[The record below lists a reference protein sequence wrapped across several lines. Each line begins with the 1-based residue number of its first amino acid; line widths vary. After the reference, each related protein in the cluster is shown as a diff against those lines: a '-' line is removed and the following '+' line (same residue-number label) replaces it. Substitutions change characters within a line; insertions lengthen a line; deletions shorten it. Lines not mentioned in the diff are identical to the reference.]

1 MSADIKKPPVAPKPK
16 FAVTQKPLP
25 PPVAPKPDIVL
36 SHSAALPKKAKPI
49 VAPKPRLPKSSSV
62 PEVKPCPQKNNNKN
76 LKEEK
81 IDLSQNLGVLNCK
94 NGLQKELHEINS
106 SYIIPT
112 CTCNFDCS
120 HKCNNTEHCNDDE
133 IFIGQLEKVLQN
145 ENIDGQCFLPRTRFK
160 QDIGQEKALNKNQVV
175 LKASFLEQ
183 KLKDVLVQAVSPNNY
198 HVKQKPL
205 EKSNTMKEASDT
217 EQVSSTSNFGDL
229 AEKSP
234 DQSESGKVAISN
246 VIQHQEGP
254 GSADSTVISTESRHP
269 HDSPVPPAAPTK
281 ALPVPKPRKPR
292 NPGLVRRN
300 PGLVRQNCIE
310 TFVDEK
316 TDESELLLNE
326 PDRLSKYSQ
335 IKSPN
340 VSIHAQSVS
349 YPRKSNENPELC
361 ELLPDADSAPQTV
374 EKPVTPDVLCNHFP
388 SFEQD
393 KASDTPVEISGNVED
408 EACKQS
414 NTETESENTTPTGQ
428 NSNFIR
434 CSTLTLSLPKQLKL
448 SCDLQLSVANS
459 PALVELKNGNKKLPL
474 KAERS
479 PRVAPKKPQRHSLP
493 AAGLL
498 KKHLSAE
505 VNERSP
511 SATVETSN
519 PEFTDNLQG
528 QPQEKPT
535 WKLPHPIVPFLGNP
549 ESLKNGNA
557 QNVPC
562 TAPHI
567 DLGKTRA
574 KSFPSADMERS
585 EISPKTGQK
594 KNSLRKFLGMK
605 LAVKMFDFPKFFIK
619 GSQSLD
625 SSTAVGHISVE
636 GNGSDGELNPST
648 PRGDGKSKLVKALSA
663 ESHSPVSQKHG
674 LKLKGQFDMQ
684 SSRLAQWDLVDEPK
698 GPCLQTSEE
707 GCSPTDSFTS
717 QGSAVEYENLP
728 HYEEI
733 PEYMNLPFLHA
744 SGNRTPQSP
753 AFGWQNSSSLED
765 SETSVYEVQEPY
777 EPARSYITYRQKN
790 RYCRPSQDEDPDLE
804 DVRSDEEEVI
814 YSSDEEDA
822 SSASSKGELDLLEDE
837 DPDLEDVRSDEEE
850 VIYSSDEEDASSAFS
865 KGELDLLELG
875 GKKTKVVHI
884 AKEIMSSEKVWLE
897 IHGLFLCLQ
906 DFRDAVA
913 KASRQIGKPVIE
925 DRILNQILY
934 YLPQL
939 YELNRDL
946 LRELEERMAHWNDNQ
961 RIADIFVKKGP
972 YLKMYSTYI
981 KEFDKNVALLDE
993 QCRKNPVFAGVVKE
1007 FEFNDG
1013 LLYTTPVQSG
1023 MYKLNNMLSLA
1034 GMKVSKP
1041 TQEAYQNE
1049 LNIESVERSFIL
1061 SASSATE
1068 RDAWLEAI
1076 SKAINDYTKKRITF
1090 SASKSEEADPV
1101 EVESDTPLGSKAP
1114 IWIPDPRATM
1124 CMVCTC
1130 NQSSL
1135 KVVSP
1140 TSKSPSSALSNV
1152 LHSIP
1157 SGRKQ
1162 KKIPAA
1168 LKEVSASTEDS
1179 SMSGYLY
1186 RSKGN
1191 KKPWKHL
1198 WFVIKNKVLY
1208 TYAAS
1213 ESDSYEGD
1221 LSTLAN
1227 VVTSLAHL
1235 SKSKVSSDGNAD
1247 LSTME
1252 TLSNG
1257 DSSMTEI
1264 HQGEQSTSEITRA
1277 FDTLAKA
1284 LDPAEHLPAEP
1295 VESNMQLVSGDQSGS
1310 IIEIEGPI
1318 LSDVHVAFK
1327 FCTFSKTLSTDKLS
1341 AERVKLVMEHIW
1353 KMQEFCN
1360 SMANLCLD
1368 SYEYAYLKA
1377 IVLFSPDHP
1386 GVDNTLQIEKFQE
1399 KAYMELQDYVTRTY
1413 PEDTYRLSRLL
1424 LRLPALRLMSAA
1436 ITEELFF
1443 AGLIGNVQ
1451 IDSIIPYILK
1461 METADY
1467 NSQIVS
1473 SSL

>member
-36 SHSAALPKKAKPI
+36 SHSAPLQKKAKPV

-62 PEVKPCPQKNNNKN
+62 PEVKPCPQKNNTN
-76 LKEEK
+76 LEEK
-81 IDLSQNLGVLNCK
+81 IDLSQNLGVLNSK
-94 NGLQKELHEINS
+94 NGLQKEVHAINS

-112 CTCNFDCS
+112 CTCSFDCS
-120 HKCNNTEHCNDDE
+120 HKCNNTEQCNENE
-133 IFIGQLEKVLQN
+133 IFIGHLEKLEVWQN
-145 ENIDGQCFLPRTRFK
+145 ENIDGQQSPPLPRTRIK
-160 QDIGQEKALNKNQVV
+160 QDTGQEKALNKNQVV

-198 HVKQKPL
+198 HVKQKSL
-205 EKSNTMKEASDT
+205 EKSNTMNETSDT
-217 EQVSSTSNFGDL
+217 EQFSSTANFGDL
-229 AEKSP
+229 AEKNP
-234 DQSESGKVAISN
+234 DESENGKVAISN

-254 GSADSTVISTESRHP
+254 GSADNTVLTTESRCELSKETRHP
-269 HDSPVPPAAPTK
+269 HDSSVPPAAPTK

-292 NPGLVRRN
+292 NPGLI
-300 PGLVRQNCIE
+300 RQNCIE

-316 TDESELLLNE
+316 KEMTELLVNE
-326 PDRLSKYSQ
+326 PNRHAKCSQ

-340 VSIHAQSVS
+340 VSIHAQSVL
-349 YPRKSNENPELC
+349 YTRKSNDSPELC
-361 ELLPDADSAPQTV
+361 ELLPDTDSAPQPV

-388 SFEQD
+388 SFKQD
-393 KASDTPVEISGNVED
+393 KASDSPLEISGNVED

-414 NTETESENTTPTGQ
+414 NTETECENTTPTGQ

-434 CSTLTLSLPKQLKL
+434 CSTLTLSLPKHLKL

-459 PALVELKNGNKKLPL
+459 PAVVELKNGDKKLPL

-505 VNERSP
+505 LNERSP

-519 PEFTDNLQG
+519 PDFSDNLQG

-535 WKLPHPIVPFLGNP
+535 WKLPHPIVPFLGNS

-567 DLGKTRA
+567 SLGKTRA
-574 KSFPSADMERS
+574 KSFSSADMTRS

-605 LAVKMFDFPKFFIK
+605 LAVKMFDFPKFFTK
-619 GSQSLD
+619 GSQLLD
-625 SSTAVGHISVE
+625 SSTAVGNIPVE
-636 GNGSDGELNPST
+636 GNGADSELNPSS
-648 PRGDGKSKLVKALSA
+648 PGGDGKSKLVKALSA

-674 LKLKGQFDMQ
+674 LKLKGQFEMQ
-684 SSRLAQWDLVDEPK
+684 SSRLAKWDLVDEPE

-790 RYCRPSQDEDPDLE
+790 RYRRPSQDENPDLE
-804 DVRSDEEEVI
+804 DVHSDEEEVI
-814 YSSDEEDA
+814 NSSDEEDA
-822 SSASSKGELDLLEDE
+822 SSASSKGELDLLEGSQHD
-837 DPDLEDVRSDEEE
+837 
-850 VIYSSDEEDASSAFS
+850 
-865 KGELDLLELG
+865 ELG
-875 GKKTKVVHI
+875 GKNTKVVHI
-884 AKEIMSSEKVWLE
+884 AKEIMSSEKVFVDVLKLLH
-897 IHGLFLCLQ
+897 I
-906 DFRDAVA
+906 DFRGAVA
-913 KASRQIGKPVIE
+913 KASQQIGKPVIE

-1007 FEFNDG
+1007 FEMSPRCASLALKHYLLKPVQRIPQYRLLLTDYLKNLIEDSTDYRDTQAALIVVIEVANHANDIMKQGDNFQKLMQIQYSLNGHPEIVQPGRVFLKEGTLMKLSRKVMQPRLFFLFNDG

-1130 NQSSL
+1130 EFTVTWRRHHCRACGKIVCQACSSNKHSLEYLKNQPARVCDHCFRELQKNDNQSSP

-1140 TSKSPSSALSNV
+1140 TSKSPSSALSSV

-1191 KKPWKHL
+1191 KKQWKHL

-1213 ESDSYEGD
+1213 EDVAALESQPLLGFSVKDERSDH
-1221 LSTLAN
+1221 N
-1227 VVTSLAHL
+1227 P
-1235 SKSKVSSDGNAD
+1235 
-1247 LSTME
+1247 
-1252 TLSNG
+1252 
-1257 DSSMTEI
+1257 
-1264 HQGEQSTSEITRA
+1264 Q
-1277 FDTLAKA
+1277 F
-1284 LDPAEHLPAEP
+1284 
-1295 VESNMQLVSGDQSGS
+1295 QLY
-1310 IIEIEGPI
+1310 
-1318 LSDVHVAFK
+1318 HK
-1327 FCTFSKTLSTDKLS
+1327 
-1341 AERVKLVMEHIW
+1341 
-1353 KMQEFCN
+1353 
-1360 SMANLCLD
+1360 
-1368 SYEYAYLKA
+1368 
-1377 IVLFSPDHP
+1377 
-1386 GVDNTLQIEKFQE
+1386 NTLFYIFKADEPHTAQRWLEAFQE
-1399 KAYMELQDYVTRTY
+1399 ATVL
-1413 PEDTYRLSRLL
+1413 
-1424 LRLPALRLMSAA
+1424 
-1436 ITEELFF
+1436 
-1443 AGLIGNVQ
+1443 
-1451 IDSIIPYILK
+1451 
-1461 METADY
+1461 
-1467 NSQIVS
+1467 
-1473 SSL
+1473 